1 MALKRRHLLLGT
13 AAVGA
18 GAALML
24 RPSDQGGPPEAYFQA
39 LARTLAALP
48 AMPTLVV
55 DRERLRANLASV
67 RRIAHARLPLR
78 VVVKSLP
85 ALGLV
90 DEAMAAWG
98 TQRAMLFNAP
108 QLALVA
114 RERPATD
121 ILLGKPLPASAA
133 RWALEQPAGAGFDAT
148 RQIQWLVDTPARLA
162 EYKALAQAR
171 GQALRVNVE
180 IDVGLHRGG
189 VESEDE
195 LARMLAGLRDEPL
208 LKFAGFMGYDAHLAA
223 IPDLF
228 GNRAE
233 AQAEARRRYAAALDL
248 ARHQLGEVGGGGSG
262 WTLNAAGSPTFHLHD
277 DPHAP
282 NELSVG
288 SAAVKPADF
297 DKPSLAALE
306 PAAFIATPVLKTMPQ
321 FRLPVGAQAVSR
333 LAGWW
338 DVNQQRALAI
348 HGGHWLAD
356 PVSPPGVSPSGLYG
370 PSSNQQVLVASPSVP
385 LKVGDWVFL
394 RPRQSEAVFLQ
405 FGAIAVVDQGQVV
418 GHWPVFPAS
427 A

>member
-1 MALKRRHLLLGT
+1 MKRRHLLLG
-13 AAVGA
+13 AAVAGA
-18 GAALML
+18 GAAWWN
-24 RPSDQGGPPEAYFQA
+24 RPGDQGGPPDAYFQG
-39 LARTLAALP
+39 LARSLAGLP

-67 RRIAHARLPLR
+67 RRIAHPQLPLR

-98 TQRAMLFNAP
+98 TQRTMLFNAP
-108 QLALVA
+108 QLALIA
-114 RERPATD
+114 KERPGTD

-148 RQIQWLVDTPARLA
+148 RQIQWLVDTPARVA
-162 EYKALAQAR
+162 EYKALARAR
-171 GQALRVNVE
+171 GHALRVNVE

-189 VESEDE
+189 VESEAE
-195 LARMLAGLRDEPL
+195 LAQMLALLRDEPL
-208 LKFAGFMGYDAHLAA
+208 LTFAGFMGYDAHLAA
-223 IPDLF
+223 IPDVF

-233 AQAEARRRYAAALDL
+233 AQAEARRRYAAALAL
-248 ARHQLGEVGGGGSG
+248 ARRQLGDGSTG

-277 DPHAP
+277 DQHAP

-297 DKPSLAALE
+297 DKPSLAALQ
-306 PAAFIATPVLKTMPQ
+306 PAAFIATPVLKTMER
-321 FRLPVGAQAVSR
+321 FRLPVGAEAVSR
-333 LAGWW
+333 LAGAW

-385 LKVGDWVFL
+385 LKVGDWLFL

-405 FGAIAVVDQGQVV
+405 FGAIAVVEQGQVV

>member
-1 MALKRRHLLLGT
+1 MKRRHLLLGAAAAATGT
-13 AAVGA
+13 AWLA
-18 GAALML
+18 

-39 LARTLAALP
+39 LARTLAGLP

-67 RRIAHARLPLR
+67 RRIAHPQLPLR

-85 ALGLV
+85 ALGLL

-108 QLALVA
+108 QLALLA
-114 RERPATD
+114 KERPGTD

-148 RQIQWLVDTPARLA
+148 RQVQWLVDTPARLA
-162 EYKALAQAR
+162 EYQALAKAR
-171 GQALRVNVE
+171 GQALRVNIE

-189 VESEDE
+189 VEGEAE
-195 LARMLAGLRDEPL
+195 LAQMLALLRDEPL
-208 LKFAGFMGYDAHLAA
+208 LTFAGFMGYDAHLAA
-223 IPDLF
+223 IPDVW
-228 GNRAE
+228 GNRAD
-233 AQAEARRRYAAALDL
+233 AQAEAQRRYAAAQAL
-248 ARHQLGEVGGGGSG
+248 ARRELGGLGGGDTG

-277 DPHAP
+277 DQHAP

-297 DKPSLAALE
+297 DKPSLAALQ
-306 PAAFIATPVLKTMPQ
+306 PAAFIATPVLKTMER
-321 FRLPVGAQAVSR
+321 FRLPVGAEGVSR

-338 DVNQQRALAI
+338 DVNQRRALAI

-385 LKVGDWVFL
+385 LKAGDWLFL

-405 FGAIAVVDQGQVV
+405 FGAIAVVDQGQVA